1 MIWVFLSAIE
11 HWTDIFTK
19 VSKKTRDHCIFL
31 PSGSGQLKAPHF
43 ICEAQTNSPNVHL
56 FTGMS
61 VEFHP
66 LFCWPVTQSCKLF
79 CILSLSINN
88 FIPLTKSC
96 LTTRFS
102 HCLFSPPLTTYEYVE
117 WQTPAQD
124 STSELSSLQELTIHF
139 NFLYPVVLS
148 CYLSPQR
155 ASLLSHGC

>member
-11 HWTDIFTK
+11 HWTDIFTN

-79 CILSLSINN
+79 YILSLSINS

-102 HCLFSPPLTTYEYVE
+102 HC
-117 WQTPAQD
+117 
-124 STSELSSLQELTIHF
+124 
-139 NFLYPVVLS
+139 
-148 CYLSPQR
+148 
-155 ASLLSHGC
+155 SLLPWPLMSMLNSKPQLRTPLVNFPHCKNGPFISTLCILLF